1 MDAQQL
7 ENRFAR
13 LSTAHIADGCV
24 RVGVDVRCAPAALQ
38 GLARGMRL
46 VGRALPAQHVGS
58 VDVFLEAFEQAEPGD
73 ILVVDNGGRL
83 EESCV
88 GDLVTIEAKGAGLSG
103 ILIWG
108 LRRDTVDILV
118 IDLPVFSLGT
128 IPTGPLSVATRP
140 SGALATAKVGDWT
153 ITRDDVVFG
162 DEDGILFVPADRV
175 DEVVATAEIIR
186 DTERSQAAKVAAGD
200 TLRVQMKFADY
211 LAARELDPELTFRD
225 HLRAVGGAIE
235 V

>member
-1 MDAQQL
+1 
-7 ENRFAR
+7 
-13 LSTAHIADGCV
+13 
-24 RVGVDVRCAPAALQ
+24 
-38 GLARGMRL
+38 MRL